1 MAASPGRAVHC
12 PHITASTSLISQ
24 NDLDSARES
33 AECYYCEDV
42 KGDVWLCLNKDCL
55 TSVCKDFIND
65 HRLLHYQEYTDH
77 YVYISVISLR
87 IWCYQCKGEMILI
100 PPAQHVDLHQPTM
113 TCRLRHLDYID
124 NDDSDDS
131 RSTIMDDNTKPTGLT
146 GLQNIGNTC
155 YMNAALQALSN
166 TPPLTEFFLGC
177 GISAISSTTS
187 GSGTGDGNK
196 KPLTL
201 SKSYHRLMQELWDRK
216 RRGYVAPTGI
226 LYGIRNAHPM
236 FRGYHQHDTQEFLR
250 CFMDLLHEELKVPL
264 VDPPTLPKH
273 ERMSGLDEDLSDGEM
288 EGEQNTGSSVVV
300 MGGEGEVGG
309 GASSQS
315 EGDEY
320 ETCDSGVSERSSL
333 SEEGSSTKGST
344 KRNRSL
350 SRSPSP
356 PPERLR
362 SKLTSTTKGQHHGSS
377 PRGSHRSRKQVKF
390 RSIISDVFDGKL
402 LSSVQCLTCNRI
414 STRVETFQDLSLP
427 IPSRD
432 HLNMLHQG
440 SVNSTLA
447 KCTELYSTDQGW
459 LNWLWEWLCSW
470 FWGPTVSLHDCLAAF
485 FSADELKGDNMY
497 SCEKCNK
504 LRNGVKYSKVLELPE
519 VLCIHLKRF
528 RHELMFSSK
537 INSHVTF
544 PLEGLELKPY
554 LHKDCVSQVTSYDLV
569 SVICHHG
576 AAGSGGHYTC
586 YSLNAQSEQWY
597 EFDDQCVTRV
607 SPDIVRTCEAY
618 VLFYR
623 KNGSAVNQLR
633 HRALHLVEL
642 TGDVPGPR
650 YIVSKQWVNRFNTFA
665 EPGPINNTDF
675 LCHHNQILPGRE
687 STLHHLTTTLPAPVW
702 DYLYEKFGGG
712 PVCSLDKLQLCDLCS
727 NNMTESNPI
736 SRQESE
742 MREFSRLEQEIMS
755 SNGQQVQM
763 NAVSLQWFISWNS
776 YVKGWS
782 NDPPGPI
789 DNSHLATC
797 SSDGSVMQVKD
808 YRQVSKDQ
816 WEFFHRIYGGGPEVQ
831 FRLLNGQPLL
841 IVSTPSQPI
850 PNNKTTYTNRSA
862 ESCCD
867 QQSGSNSEQAGDSLS
882 SGHWSNNGSPTMK
895 AKSAQI
901 GDCSNCTPA
910 MEVHHH
916 TLMSAGDHSTPLPEC
931 KSDSDYLLSLLDVRI
946 ETSSDVNHSTTEIC

>member
-850 PNNKTTYTNRSA
+850 PNNKTTYTNRSY
-862 ESCCD
+862 
-867 QQSGSNSEQAGDSLS
+867 GSSPSYTHVRWRSFHS
-882 SGHWSNNGSPTMK
+882 ST
-895 AKSAQI
+895 
-901 GDCSNCTPA
+901 
-910 MEVHHH
+910 
-916 TLMSAGDHSTPLPEC
+916 
-931 KSDSDYLLSLLDVRI
+931 
-946 ETSSDVNHSTTEIC
+946 